1 MSSLDGQL
9 LSDALEY
16 RHLVGFIQ
24 VPLALDSPLVYHGPL
39 ILCGFNTRPHTLHGF
54 SDADWAGCPDT
65 RRSTTSF
72 FVFLGPNLISWSAK
86 KQHTVSHSSAK
97 AEYQSLAHVC
107 ADTTWISYLHHELAI
122 PSSGPTLLIC
132 DNMSTTHMASNP
144 VFYARTKHIELDYH
158 FIREHILSFSHRVH
172 FVLSADQLADIFTKG
187 LSTQRI

>member
-1 MSSLDGQL
+1 MLLNRPDISRCFQL
-9 LSDALEY
+9 LSDALEWSV
-16 RHLVGFIQ
+16 RGFIQ
-24 VPLALDSPLVYHGPL
+24 YLTFTRPDISFVVNHVAQFMSAPCSPHLVVAKVPLALDSPLVSHGPL

-54 SDADWAGCPDT
+54 FDADWAGCPDT

-72 FVFLGPNLISWSAK
+72 FVFLGPNVISWSAK

-132 DNMSTTHMASNP
+132 DNMSTTHMASN
-144 VFYARTKHIELDYH
+144 
-158 FIREHILSFSHRVH
+158 
-172 FVLSADQLADIFTKG
+172 
-187 LSTQRI
+187 